1 MENMTDRSG
10 LTEEVIEALGA
21 PISPDLVKVNDFNRR
36 QPDYEYVD
44 RQTIIAQA
52 NKIFEFDGWSYRIV
66 GDVRFTETPPREK
79 KDNTGE
85 IEEIRQGFYMAVV
98 SLNVRGVGSRDGVG
112 TWNIA
117 DDSPKSHD
125 TAAAGAVTKALKR
138 AFATF
143 GPQFGGELR
152 SKSGRRGRTRP
163 PGGSHVPGGTS
174 EVNVVRRIGGARTVK
189 EWIDRNPDMTVPKAC
204 EIMGI
209 ASLSDRDVDGFMS
222 RRGISDIDLLPGDL
236 DKLPA
241 A

>member
-1 MENMTDRSG
+1 MEKMADSSG
-10 LTEEVIEALGA
+10 LTAEVIEALNA
-21 PISPDLVKVNDFNRR
+21 PISPDLVKFNDFNKR

-52 NKIFEFDGWSYRIV
+52 NRIFEFDGWSYRIV
-66 GDVRFTETPPREK
+66 GDVRFTETPPRK
-79 KDNTGE
+79 KNDQ
-85 IEEIRQGFYMAVV
+85 EIRQGFYMAVV

-152 SKSGRRGRTRP
+152 SKSGKRGRTRP
-163 PGGSHVPGGTS
+163 PGSSHSPGGTS
-174 EVNVVRRIGGARTVK
+174 EINIVRRIGGARTVK

-222 RRGISDIDLLPGDL
+222 RRGISDTDLLPENL
-236 DKLPA
+236 DELA
-241 A
+241 AA